1 MAIYILTAFEPNG
14 EKIVEERIEASSDQ
28 EAKARGEQF
37 LSENQLQDKT
47 HRLVSPEG
55 KLLLFHV

>member
-1 MAIYILTAFEPNG
+1 LAIYILTAFEPNG

-28 EAKARGEQF
+28 EAKERGERF